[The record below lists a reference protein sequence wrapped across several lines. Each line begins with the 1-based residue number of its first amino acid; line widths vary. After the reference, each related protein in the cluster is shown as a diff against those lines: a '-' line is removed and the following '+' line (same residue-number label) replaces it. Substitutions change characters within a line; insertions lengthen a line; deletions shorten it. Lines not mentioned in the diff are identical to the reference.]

1 MNLLLNKEKNNWTT
15 KPTTIS
21 TWNHKNFEYV
31 MFVDENNNATA
42 VNKIKE
48 KIFNEIEITDD
59 ERYFTITGCIF
70 NKKEYAK
77 AKYEFKLLKNKYWE
91 NGIWRNPK
99 TNEEQNV
106 CFHSIEIRNRKNAF
120 KLNDK
125 YNNFVVDLDNVIK
138 NTDYTIISISIDLVE
153 YVLHTSYNLDVYD
166 IAFDFILERFIYEIK
181 NNKGLII
188 LESRGKKEDK
198 HLLEYIIKRIE
209 YGFKFINSKKL
220 KENIAGIY

>member
-21 TWNHKNFEYV
+21 TWNHKDFEYV

-70 NKKEYAK
+70 NQKEYAK
-77 AKYEFKLLKNKYWE
+77 AKDEFKLLKNKYWK

-209 YGFKFINSKKL
+209 YGFKFIIL
-220 KENIAGIY
+220 ETL